1 MTLASRLRAHATSAS
16 NYRDGSRLLDA
27 MLVLLSTPVFGPL
40 IAFASVLIVLDDQ
53 GSPLFF
59 QQRVGR
65 DGTRF
70 SVVKLRTMN
79 GAGVVTRVG
88 RWLRPTGIDE
98 VPQLVHV
105 LLGQM
110 SLVGPRP
117 LAPADLER
125 LSRSDAEFGQRLR
138 VRPGITG
145 LVQVRGGRSARHCG
159 KLERLYARRRTTLS
173 DVSLLGLSVAINVVG
188 RHRVRGWLR
197 STCTRVSARVWSQA

>member
-1 MTLASRLRAHATSAS
+1 M
-16 NYRDGSRLLDA
+16 
-27 MLVLLSTPVFGPL
+27 PVFGPVVAL
-40 IAFASVLIVLDDQ
+40 ASVLIVLDDR
-53 GSPLFF
+53 GSPFF
-59 QQRVGR
+59 VQRRVGR
-65 DGTRF
+65 DGIRF
-70 SVVKLRTMN
+70 AVVKLRTMN
-79 GAGVVTRVG
+79 ESGVVTRMG

-117 LAPADLER
+117 LAPRDLDR
-125 LSRSDAEFGQRLR
+125 LSQHDAEFARRLA

-159 KLERLYARRRTTLS
+159 KLERLYARRRTLGS
-173 DVSLLGLSVAINVVG
+173 DLALLGLSVAINVAG

-197 STCTRVSARVWSQA
+197 STRTRLCQHVWNPA